1 MNQVQS
7 QDKFRFF
14 LPVHIEKGK
23 DGKIKEVIVEGK
35 ASSPDLDSQEEMLDP
50 QGADLSS
57 FLIIND
63 NHIKGSAGIL
73 GEITE
78 SAAKKDGIY
87 LKGRLYPE
95 LESVQKFVQLEDAI
109 KKNNGRLR
117 LAMSIEGRALE
128 RDGLDPRK
136 IKRSKLTGVALTYQP
151 VNGNT
156 WANLIT
162 KGATYQDDEELQYDT
177 IIEQP
182 QPDVSKSHS
191 ANGGNPQYILDI
203 TDENGNRITVSKDFE
218 IKIDKAMD
226 TTSAA
231 PLRKE
236 SLESDVI
243 ELEKQK
249 KSKKNFF
256 IKNKSDKFN
265 QNLSKSEVYD
275 YIFDNIDHVT
285 IDSAKQLY
293 TYIEYFQKSQNDT
306 MAELTEEKLQKAFNT
321 LEILSQQSTENL
333 QKGGMPSLDQKTQG
347 GAEQVL
353 EKMASTMKSYMEKGM
368 TKEDIFKAMKESDDY
383 KDSKDEDMEKAYGM
397 CGEVKKSEDV
407 VNENKEGGGE
417 IEKSEE
423 VTENIDD
430 EILKAEQSLAD
441 LKAKKEAQIKPQATI
456 EKSQEITA
464 PIVDFSGIE
473 TLIKGMQDQFNEK
486 FSAIGE
492 INKAILEQNEDL
504 KNKLFKSEQE
514 KQELE
519 NKSQGRKSIITKSFI
534 EKGQEDELNKGTS
547 LSVTQHKAQILSK
560 ADSMIDWNSDDIRKG
575 YGNEFAFANEIATY
589 ESTGQVGQGMINKFK
604 EKGITLVQ

>member
-1 MNQVQS
+1 
-7 QDKFRFF
+7 
-14 LPVHIEKGK
+14 
-23 DGKIKEVIVEGK
+23 
-35 ASSPDLDSQEEMLDP
+35 
-50 QGADLSS
+50 
-57 FLIIND
+57 
-63 NHIKGSAGIL
+63 
-73 GEITE
+73 
-78 SAAKKDGIY
+78 
-87 LKGRLYPE
+87 
-95 LESVQKFVQLEDAI
+95 
-109 KKNNGRLR
+109 
-117 LAMSIEGRALE
+117 
-128 RDGLDPRK
+128 DPRK

-306 MAELTEEKLQKAFNT
+306 MAELTDEKLQKTFNT

-534 EKGQEDELNKGTS
+534 EKGQEDVLNKGTS

-604 EKGITLVQ
+604 EKGIALVQ

>member
-1 MNQVQS
+1 
-7 QDKFRFF
+7 
-14 LPVHIEKGK
+14 
-23 DGKIKEVIVEGK
+23 
-35 ASSPDLDSQEEMLDP
+35 
-50 QGADLSS
+50 
-57 FLIIND
+57 ND

-397 CGEVKKSEDV
+397 
-407 VNENKEGGGE
+407 
-417 IEKSEE
+417 
-423 VTENIDD
+423 
-430 EILKAEQSLAD
+430 
-441 LKAKKEAQIKPQATI
+441 
-456 EKSQEITA
+456 
-464 PIVDFSGIE
+464 
-473 TLIKGMQDQFNEK
+473 
-486 FSAIGE
+486 
-492 INKAILEQNEDL
+492 
-504 KNKLFKSEQE
+504 
-514 KQELE
+514 
-519 NKSQGRKSIITKSFI
+519 
-534 EKGQEDELNKGTS
+534 
-547 LSVTQHKAQILSK
+547 
-560 ADSMIDWNSDDIRKG
+560 
-575 YGNEFAFANEIATY
+575 
-589 ESTGQVGQGMINKFK
+589 
-604 EKGITLVQ
+604 